1 MNWIKDKI
9 LKILLCIM
17 QGVNGGLRIVI
28 ANRATMKARVY
39 RNGRW
44 SEKIILNKKPKFNKF
59 FIK

>member
-1 MNWIKDKI
+1 MNWIRDKI
-9 LKILLCIM
+9 LKILLRII

-28 ANRATMKARVY
+28 ANRAIMKARVY

-44 SEKIILNKKPKFNKF
+44 SEKTILNKKPKFNKF